1 MTTLRPYYWQGD
13 HIRLRPMH
21 VDDVALW
28 LAEERSDSEAVRMLN
43 AGMDL
48 PKSDHGRSSRW

>member
-1 MTTLRPYYWQGD
+1 MTEPYYWQGE

-28 LAEERSDSEAVRMLN
+28 LAEEQSDSETVRFLN
-43 AGMDL
+43 AGR
-48 PKSDHGRSSRW
+48 PRP